1 MVLIRTAWITRR
13 ASRGSAKP
21 SWCYLILKDNLLFF
35 VLYRDYYRLLQ
46 GLSVSQNIHSY
57 SCYVTLPPLRISLA
71 SILTPLLRAMF
82 GSRAATTKCDGNPWR
97 QRQRVDLLSQ
107 QVFEA
112 RVQFNVVFTQVAEQL
127 VRPQDLGNSNQL
139 ENNNNNNRDSNS
151 VYHKSLRRLLASM
164 LSLCAEFY
172 LSSLSELDSASTC

>member
-1 MVLIRTAWITRR
+1 M
-13 ASRGSAKP
+13 
-21 SWCYLILKDNLLFF
+21 
-35 VLYRDYYRLLQ
+35 
-46 GLSVSQNIHSY
+46 
-57 SCYVTLPPLRISLA
+57 
-71 SILTPLLRAMF
+71 
-82 GSRAATTKCDGNPWR
+82 
-97 QRQRVDLLSQ
+97 DLLSQ

-139 ENNNNNNRDSNS
+139 ENNNNNKRGSNS